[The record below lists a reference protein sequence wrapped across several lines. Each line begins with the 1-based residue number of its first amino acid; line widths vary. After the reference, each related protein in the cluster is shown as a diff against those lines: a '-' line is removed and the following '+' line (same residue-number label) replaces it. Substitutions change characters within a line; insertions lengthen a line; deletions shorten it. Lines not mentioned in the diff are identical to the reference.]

1 MGLSELVKVK
11 DEDSQSFEFSHR
23 LLHVLTT
30 HKRRSSVLG
39 LNILPIK
46 KKKQNMGKSKFYLQK
61 LTSVQYF
68 IASFISTGL
77 GPRSSITNAFMLL
90 CFFFK
95 PGVDSK
101 LCAC

>member
-1 MGLSELVKVK
+1 MGLTELVKVK
-11 DEDSQSFEFSHR
+11 DGDSQSFEFSHR

-30 HKRRSSVLG
+30 HKRRSSALG
-39 LNILPIK
+39 LKILPIK
-46 KKKQNMGKSKFYLQK
+46 KKNKTWESLNSTCRNL
-61 LTSVQYF
+61 LLQYF

-77 GPRSSITNAFMLL
+77 GSRSSITNAFMLI